1 MISRIYGLTLRYLF
15 VYKRSFIRFG
25 ELLVFPLLD
34 LLLWGFF
41 ASYIKQHAPVGYLLG
56 ALILWDVFYRANQA
70 ASLSILQEMWVGN
83 TINLF
88 VTPIRSIEIIIS
100 TSLFGIIRA
109 SIIFI
114 FLSFCAYY
122 LYSFNFF
129 SYPINGAL
137 HIINVFLFA
146 WALGLVT
153 ASLILLFGEAAESL
167 AWFIPLVVQP
177 FCAVFYPLDSLP
189 LYVKYFSM
197 IFPITHDFESLR
209 GIMAGQ
215 EMNYLFFYR
224 SVCLNIIWLILSGL
238 FFVSCLKLVR
248 ERGYLTRG
256 ARS

>member
-129 SYPINGAL
+129 SLLSKIN
-137 HIINVFLFA
+137 
-146 WALGLVT
+146 T
-153 ASLILLFGEAAESL
+153 
-167 AWFIPLVVQP
+167 
-177 FCAVFYPLDSLP
+177 
-189 LYVKYFSM
+189 
-197 IFPITHDFESLR
+197 
-209 GIMAGQ
+209 
-215 EMNYLFFYR
+215 MNYLQMPYCNASDFSIPKWIEFR
-224 SVCLNIIWLILSGL
+224 
-238 FFVSCLKLVR
+238 KL
-248 ERGYLTRG
+248 LL
-256 ARS
+256 